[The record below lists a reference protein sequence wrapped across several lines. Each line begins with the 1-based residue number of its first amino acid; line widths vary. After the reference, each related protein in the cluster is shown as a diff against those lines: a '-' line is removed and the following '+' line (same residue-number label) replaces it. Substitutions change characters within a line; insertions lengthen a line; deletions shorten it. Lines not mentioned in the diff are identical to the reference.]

1 MPRYTYRCEACSFVL
16 ETFHSMKECLTD
28 CEQCGEKS
36 VLVRV
41 PAIPFIKTRAD
52 TSPPNGTHKV
62 GELVEQH
69 IHEAG
74 EELKKEKTTLRQKE
88 YKAKE

>member
-1 MPRYTYRCEACSFVL
+1 
-16 ETFHSMKECLTD
+16 MKERLTD
-28 CEQCGEKS
+28 CEQCEEES
-36 VLVRV
+36 TLVRV
-41 PAIPFIKTRAD
+41 PAIPFIKTRAEIG
-52 TSPPNGTHKV
+52 TPNSTHKV

-74 EELKKEKTTLRQKE
+74 EELKKEKIALRQKE